1 MKCDSTGKTMF
12 SDKKAA
18 VSFVNNNKNRIQ
30 LRAYPCPD
38 CKSWHVT
45 KQVTEG
51 EKISRDMLNLPI
63 QHTNDFQK
71 FISDE

>member
-12 SDKKAA
+12 LDKRDA
-18 VSFVNNNKNRIQ
+18 VTFVNNNKTRIQ

-38 CKSWHVT
+38 CSAWHVT

-71 FISDE
+71 FIEE